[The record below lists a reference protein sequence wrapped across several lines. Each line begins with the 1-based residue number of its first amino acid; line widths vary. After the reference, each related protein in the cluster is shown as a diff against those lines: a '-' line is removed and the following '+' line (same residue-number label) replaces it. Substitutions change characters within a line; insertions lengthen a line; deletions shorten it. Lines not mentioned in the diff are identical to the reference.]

1 MNEGEYNVVSISSL
15 FGPVTL
21 ARYTSKKK
29 ENGRGER
36 LKLIS
41 QKTGYA
47 IPFVGKKLKGMHD
60 LATLDYII
68 SVCKDAALTKKR
80 SWKHQFDIEVLR
92 VWETEKPPTT
102 SGFPL

>member
-1 MNEGEYNVVSISSL
+1 MNDEAEHNVVSISSL
-15 FGPVTL
+15 FGPVIL

-80 SWKHQFDIEVLR
+80 NWKHQFDIEVLR
-92 VWETEKPPTT
+92 VWNIERPLDE
-102 SGFPL
+102 SGLS